1 LSGHDKAQ
9 QGPVRSAFI
18 DNIKGIA
25 CLLIVFHHLAFYGPM
40 SDVANAVIPDIID
53 FFFDYAR
60 LAVAVFLCI
69 GGFLTGLKLC
79 EPNFFAKHSVQKV
92 IWQKYLRLVIPYLG
106 AIALAIAASF
116 VASRLMQHHSIS
128 AMPDAPQLLS
138 HLLFLQ
144 NILGY
149 ESLSAGLW
157 YVAIDF
163 QLFSV
168 CALLV
173 FLVEKVS
180 PASWSYRSTRLISL
194 IIFSGLTITSAMY
207 FNLYDAYDVWFFY
220 FFASYGLGLLAA
232 CLARNQTNRVLI
244 LSVVAVTIFS
254 LYYQDFRERLLI
266 ALLMA
271 FLLFGSYQS
280 SWSQS
285 KIWKNPLRKI
295 GEMSYSIFLVHFP
308 VSLVISGIWVKLYPS
323 DPWMNVLGMGLSA
336 LLSLLLAIPFYK
348 YIEKN

>member
-1 LSGHDKAQ
+1 M
-9 QGPVRSAFI
+9 RSAFL

-40 SDVANAVIPDIID
+40 SDVAHAVIPKSID
-53 FFFDYAR
+53 FFFEYGR
-60 LAVAVFLCI
+60 LAVAVFLCV
-69 GGFLTGLKLC
+69 GGFLTGLKLS
-79 EPNFFAKHSVQKV
+79 EPNFFAKHSVQQV

-116 VASRLMQHHSIS
+116 VASRLMQHESIS
-128 AMPDAPQLLS
+128 AMPDVPQLLS
-138 HLLFLQ
+138 HLFFLQ

-163 QLFSV
+163 QLFAF
-168 CALLV
+168 CALLI
-173 FLVEKVS
+173 FLVEKLS

-194 IIFSGLTITSAMY
+194 SIFCALTMASVMY
-207 FNLYDAYDVWFFY
+207 FNLHDGYDVWFFY
-220 FFASYGLGLLAA
+220 FFAAYGLGFLAA
-232 CLARNQTNRVLI
+232 SLARNQAHHVMI

-266 ALLMA
+266 ALLIA
-271 FLLFGSYQS
+271 FLLFSSYQS

-285 KIWKNPLRKI
+285 KWWNNPLRKI

-308 VSLVISGIWVKLYPS
+308 VSLVISGIWVQIYPS
-323 DPWMNVLGMGLSA
+323 DPWMNVFGMALSA
-336 LLSLLLAIPFYK
+336 LLSLFLAIPFYK
-348 YIEKN
+348 YVEKN

>member
-1 LSGHDKAQ
+1 
-9 QGPVRSAFI
+9 VRSAFI
-18 DNIKGIA
+18 DNIKGMA

-40 SDVANAVIPDIID
+40 SDVANAVIPKTID

-60 LAVAVFLCI
+60 LAVAVFLCV
-69 GGFLTGLKLC
+69 GGFLAGLKLS
-79 EPNFFAKHSVQKV
+79 EPNFFVKHSVQQV

-116 VASRLMQHHSIS
+116 VASRLMQHDSIS
-128 AMPDAPQLLS
+128 AMPDVPQLLS
-138 HLLFLQ
+138 HLFFLQ
-144 NILGY
+144 NILGF

-163 QLFSV
+163 QLFAV
-168 CALLV
+168 CASLV
-173 FLVEKVS
+173 FLVEKLS
-180 PASWSYRSTRLISL
+180 PASWSYKSTRLISL
-194 IIFSGLTITSAMY
+194 IIFSALTIASVTF
-207 FNLYDAYDVWFFY
+207 FNQHEAYDVWFVY
-220 FFASYGLGLLAA
+220 FFATYGLGLLTAF
-232 CLARNQTNRVLI
+232 LARSQSHRVLI
-244 LSVVAVTIFS
+244 LAVVAVTIFS
-254 LYYQDFRERLLI
+254 LYYQDFRERLLL

-271 FLLFGSYQS
+271 FLLFSSYES
-280 SWSQS
+280 NWSKS
-285 KIWKNPLRKI
+285 KLWNNPLRKI

-308 VSLVISGIWVKLYPS
+308 VSLVVSGVWVQLYPS

>member
-1 LSGHDKAQ
+1 M
-9 QGPVRSAFI
+9 RSAFI

-40 SDVANAVIPDIID
+40 SDVANAVIPNVIN

-60 LAVAVFLCI
+60 LAVAVFLCV
-69 GGFLTGLKLC
+69 GGFLTGLKLS
-79 EPNFFAKHSVQKV
+79 EPNFFVKHSVQQV

-106 AIALAIAASF
+106 AITLAIAGSF

-128 AMPDAPQLLS
+128 AMPDVPQLLS
-138 HLLFLQ
+138 HLFFLQ
-144 NILGY
+144 NILGF

-163 QLFSV
+163 QLFAV

-173 FLVEKVS
+173 FLVEKLS
-180 PASWSYRSTRLISL
+180 PASWSYKSTRLISL
-194 IIFSGLTITSAMY
+194 IIFSGLTIASVTF
-207 FNLYDAYDVWFFY
+207 FNRHEVYDVWFVY
-220 FFASYGLGLLAA
+220 FFATYGLGLLTAF
-232 CLARNQTNRVLI
+232 LVRSQSHRVLI
-244 LSVVAVTIFS
+244 LTVVAVTIFS
-254 LYYQDFRERLLI
+254 LYYQDFRERLSV

-271 FLLFGSYQS
+271 FLLFSSYES
-280 SWSQS
+280 NWTKS
-285 KIWKNPLRKI
+285 KLWNNPLQKI

-308 VSLVISGIWVKLYPS
+308 VSLVISGIWVQLYPS
-323 DPWMNVLGMGLSA
+323 DPWMNVLGMCVSA

-348 YIEKN
+348 YIEKS

>member
-1 LSGHDKAQ
+1 
-9 QGPVRSAFI
+9 VRSAFL

-40 SDVANAVIPDIID
+40 SDVANQVIPQTLD
-53 FFFDYAR
+53 FLIYHAR
-60 LAVAVFLCI
+60 LAVAVFLCV
-69 GGFLTGLKLC
+69 GGFLTGLKLS
-79 EPNFFAKHSVQKV
+79 EPNFFVKHSVQQV
-92 IWQKYLRLVIPYLG
+92 IWHKYLRLVIPYLG

-128 AMPDAPQLLS
+128 AMPDVPQLLS
-138 HLLFLQ
+138 HLFFLQ

-163 QLFSV
+163 QLFAV
-168 CALLV
+168 CALVV
-173 FLVEKVS
+173 FLVEKLS
-180 PASWSYRSTRLISL
+180 PASWSYRITRSISL
-194 IIFSGLTITSAMY
+194 IIFCALTIASVVF
-207 FNLYDAYDVWFFY
+207 FNRDDVYDVWFIF
-220 FFASYGLGLLAA
+220 FFATYGLGFLAA
-232 CLARNQTNRVLI
+232 HLAKSQSHQVLI
-244 LSVVAVTIFS
+244 LSVVAITIFS

-271 FLLFGSYQS
+271 FLLFNSYQS

-285 KIWKNPLRKI
+285 RFWNNPLRKI

-308 VSLVISGIWVKLYPS
+308 VSLVISGIWVHVYPS

-336 LLSLLLAIPFYK
+336 SLSLLLAIPFYK
-348 YIEKN
+348 FVEKN

>member
-1 LSGHDKAQ
+1 
-9 QGPVRSAFI
+9 VRSAFI
-18 DNIKGIA
+18 DNIKGMA

-40 SDVANAVIPDIID
+40 SDVANAVIPKTID

-60 LAVAVFLCI
+60 LAVAVFLCV
-69 GGFLTGLKLC
+69 GGFLAGLKLS
-79 EPNFFAKHSVQKV
+79 EPNFFVKHSVQQV

-116 VASRLMQHHSIS
+116 VASRLMQHDSIS
-128 AMPDAPQLLS
+128 AMPDVPQLLS
-138 HLLFLQ
+138 HLFFLQ
-144 NILGY
+144 NILGF

-163 QLFSV
+163 QLFAV
-168 CALLV
+168 CASLV
-173 FLVEKVS
+173 FLVEKLS
-180 PASWSYRSTRLISL
+180 PASWSYKSTRLISL
-194 IIFSGLTITSAMY
+194 IIFSALTIASVTF
-207 FNLYDAYDVWFFY
+207 FNQHEAYDVWFVY
-220 FFASYGLGLLAA
+220 FFAYYGLGLLTAF
-232 CLARNQTNRVLI
+232 LVRNQSHRVLI
-244 LSVVAVTIFS
+244 LAVVAVTIFS
-254 LYYQDFRERLLI
+254 LYYQDFRERLLL

-271 FLLFGSYQS
+271 FLLFSSYES
-280 SWSQS
+280 NWSKS
-285 KIWKNPLRKI
+285 KLWNNPLRKI

-308 VSLVISGIWVKLYPS
+308 VSLVVSGVWVQLYPS

>member
-1 LSGHDKAQ
+1 
-9 QGPVRSAFI
+9 VRSAFL

-25 CLLIVFHHLAFYGPM
+25 CLLILFHHLAFYGPM
-40 SDVANAVIPDIID
+40 SDVANAVIPKTID

-69 GGFLTGLKLC
+69 GGFLTGLKLS
-79 EPNFFAKHSVQKV
+79 EPNFFAKHSVQQV

-116 VASRLMQHHSIS
+116 VASRLMEHHSIS
-128 AMPDAPQLLS
+128 AMPDVPQLLS
-138 HLLFLQ
+138 HLFFLQ

-163 QLFSV
+163 QLFAV

-173 FLVEKVS
+173 FLVEKLS
-180 PASWSYRSTRLISL
+180 PASWSYRSTRLITL
-194 IIFSGLTITSAMY
+194 VIFSTLTIASVIF
-207 FNLYDAYDVWFFY
+207 FNRHDIYDVWFIF
-220 FFASYGLGLLAA
+220 FFATYGLGLLTAF
-232 CLARNQTNRVLI
+232 LVRSQLHRVLI
-244 LSVVAVTIFS
+244 LSVAAITIFS
-254 LYYQDFRERLLI
+254 LYYQDFRERLSM

-271 FLLFGSYQS
+271 FLLFSSYES
-280 SWSQS
+280 NWSKS
-285 KIWKNPLRKI
+285 KLWNNPLRKI

-308 VSLVISGIWVKLYPS
+308 VSLVVSGIWVQLYPS
-323 DPWMNVLGMGLSA
+323 DPWMNVLGMSVSA
-336 LLSLLLAIPFYK
+336 VFSLLLAIPFYK

>member
-1 LSGHDKAQ
+1 M
-9 QGPVRSAFI
+9 RSAFI

-40 SDVANAVIPDIID
+40 SDVANAVIPNSID

-60 LAVAVFLCI
+60 LAVAAFLCV

-92 IWQKYLRLVIPYLG
+92 IWQKYLRLVIPYIG

-163 QLFSV
+163 QLFAV

-173 FLVEKVS
+173 FLVEKLS
-180 PASWSYRSTRLISL
+180 PASWSYRSTRLISVT
-194 IIFSGLTITSAMY
+194 IFSGLTIASVMY
-207 FNLYDAYDVWFFY
+207 FNLYDVYDVWFIF
-220 FFASYGLGLLAA
+220 FFATYGLGLLAA
-232 CLARNQTNRVLI
+232 LLARSQSHHVLI

-254 LYYQDFRERLLI
+254 LYYQEFRERLSV
-266 ALLMA
+266 ALLMS
-271 FLLFGSYQS
+271 FLLFSSYQS

-285 KIWKNPLRKI
+285 KLWNNPLRKI

-308 VSLVISGIWVKLYPS
+308 VSLVISGIWVQLYPS
-323 DPWMNVLGMGLSA
+323 DPWMNVFGMGLSA
-336 LLSLLLAIPFYK
+336 FLSLLLAIPFYRF
-348 YIEKN
+348 IEKN

>member
-1 LSGHDKAQ
+1 M
-9 QGPVRSAFI
+9 RSAFL

-40 SDVANAVIPDIID
+40 SDVANTVIPNTID
-53 FFFDYAR
+53 FLIHYAR
-60 LAVAVFLCI
+60 LAVAVFLCV
-69 GGFLTGLKLC
+69 GGFLTGLKLS
-79 EPNFFAKHSVQKV
+79 EPNYFAKHSVQQV

-128 AMPDAPQLLS
+128 AMPDVPQLLS
-138 HLLFLQ
+138 HLFFLQ

-163 QLFSV
+163 QLFAF
-168 CALLV
+168 CALVV
-173 FLVEKVS
+173 FLVEKLS

-194 IIFSGLTITSAMY
+194 IIFSALTIASVIF
-207 FNLYDAYDVWFFY
+207 FNRHDVYDVWFVF
-220 FFASYGLGLLAA
+220 FFATYGLGFLAA
-232 CLARNQTNRVLI
+232 YLARSQSHHVLI
-244 LSVVAVTIFS
+244 LSVVAITIFS
-254 LYYQDFRERLLI
+254 LYYQDFRDRLII

-285 KIWKNPLRKI
+285 KLWNNPMKKV

-308 VSLVISGIWVKLYPS
+308 VSLVISGIWARLYPS
-323 DPWMNVLGMGLSA
+323 DPWLNVLGMGLSA

>member
-1 LSGHDKAQ
+1 
-9 QGPVRSAFI
+9 VRSAFI
-18 DNIKGIA
+18 DNIKGMA

-40 SDVANAVIPDIID
+40 SDVANAVIPKTID

-60 LAVAVFLCI
+60 LAVAVFLCV
-69 GGFLTGLKLC
+69 GGFLAGLKLS
-79 EPNFFAKHSVQKV
+79 EPNFFVKHSVQQV

-116 VASRLMQHHSIS
+116 VASRLMQHDSIS
-128 AMPDAPQLLS
+128 AMPDVPQLLS
-138 HLLFLQ
+138 HLFFLQ
-144 NILGY
+144 NILGF

-163 QLFSV
+163 QLFAV
-168 CALLV
+168 CASLV
-173 FLVEKVS
+173 FLVEKLS
-180 PASWSYRSTRLISL
+180 PASWSYKSTRLISL
-194 IIFSGLTITSAMY
+194 IIFSALTIASVTF
-207 FNLYDAYDVWFFY
+207 FNQHEAYDVWFVY
-220 FFASYGLGLLAA
+220 FFAYYGLGLLTAF
-232 CLARNQTNRVLI
+232 LVRNQSHRVLI
-244 LSVVAVTIFS
+244 LAVAAATIFS
-254 LYYQDFRERLLI
+254 LYYQDFRERLLL

-271 FLLFGSYQS
+271 FLLFSSYES
-280 SWSQS
+280 NWS
-285 KIWKNPLRKI
+285 KYKLWNNPLRKI

-308 VSLVISGIWVKLYPS
+308 VSLVVSGVWVQLYPS

>member
-1 LSGHDKAQ
+1 
-9 QGPVRSAFI
+9 VRSAFI
-18 DNIKGIA
+18 DNIKGMA

-40 SDVANAVIPDIID
+40 SDVANAVIPKTID

-60 LAVAVFLCI
+60 LAVAVFLCV
-69 GGFLTGLKLC
+69 GGFLAGLKLS
-79 EPNFFAKHSVQKV
+79 EPNFFVKHSVQQV

-116 VASRLMQHHSIS
+116 VASRLMQHDSIS
-128 AMPDAPQLLS
+128 AMPDVPQLLS
-138 HLLFLQ
+138 HLFFLQ
-144 NILGY
+144 NILGF

-163 QLFSV
+163 QLFAV
-168 CALLV
+168 CAILV
-173 FLVEKVS
+173 FLVEKLS
-180 PASWSYRSTRLISL
+180 PASWSYKSTRLISL
-194 IIFSGLTITSAMY
+194 IIFSALTIASVTF
-207 FNLYDAYDVWFFY
+207 FNQHEAYDVWFVY
-220 FFASYGLGLLAA
+220 FFAYYGLGLLTAF
-232 CLARNQTNRVLI
+232 LVRNQSHRVLI
-244 LSVVAVTIFS
+244 LAVVAVTIFS
-254 LYYQDFRERLLI
+254 LYYQDFRERLLL

-271 FLLFGSYQS
+271 FLLFSSYES
-280 SWSQS
+280 NWSKS
-285 KIWKNPLRKI
+285 KLWNNPLRKI

-308 VSLVISGIWVKLYPS
+308 VSLVVSGVWVQLYPS

>member
-1 LSGHDKAQ
+1 M
-9 QGPVRSAFI
+9 RSAFI
-18 DNIKGIA
+18 DNIKGMA

-40 SDVANAVIPDIID
+40 SDVANAVIPKTID

-60 LAVAVFLCI
+60 LAVAVFLCV
-69 GGFLTGLKLC
+69 GGFLAGLKLS
-79 EPNFFAKHSVQKV
+79 EPNFFVKHSVQQV

-116 VASRLMQHHSIS
+116 VASRLMQHDSIS
-128 AMPDAPQLLS
+128 AMPDVPQLLS
-138 HLLFLQ
+138 HLFFLQ
-144 NILGY
+144 NILGF

-163 QLFSV
+163 QLFAV
-168 CALLV
+168 CASLV
-173 FLVEKVS
+173 FLVEKLS
-180 PASWSYRSTRLISL
+180 PASWSYKSTRLISL
-194 IIFSGLTITSAMY
+194 IIFSALTIASVTF
-207 FNLYDAYDVWFFY
+207 FNQHEAYDVWFVY
-220 FFASYGLGLLAA
+220 FFATYGLGLLTAF
-232 CLARNQTNRVLI
+232 LARSQSHRELI
-244 LSVVAVTIFS
+244 LAVVAVTIFS
-254 LYYQDFRERLLI
+254 LYYQDFRERLLL

-271 FLLFGSYQS
+271 FLLFSSYES
-280 SWSQS
+280 NWSKS
-285 KIWKNPLRKI
+285 KLWNNPLRKI

-308 VSLVISGIWVKLYPS
+308 VSLVVSGVWVQLYPS

>member
-1 LSGHDKAQ
+1 
-9 QGPVRSAFI
+9 VRSAFL

-40 SDVANAVIPDIID
+40 SDVASAVIPNSID
-53 FFFDYAR
+53 FFFDYGR
-60 LAVAVFLCI
+60 LAVAVFLCL
-69 GGFLTGLKLC
+69 GGFLTGLKLS
-79 EPNFFAKHSVQKV
+79 EANFFAKHSVQKV

-106 AIALAIAASF
+106 AITLAIAASF

-128 AMPDAPQLLS
+128 AMPDVPQLLS
-138 HLLFLQ
+138 HLFFLQ

-163 QLFSV
+163 QLFAF
-168 CALLV
+168 CALVV
-173 FLVEKVS
+173 FLVEKLS
-180 PASWSYRSTRLISL
+180 PASWSYRITRLISL
-194 IIFSGLTITSAMY
+194 IIFSALTIASVIF
-207 FNLYDAYDVWFFY
+207 FNRHDVYDVWFIF
-220 FFASYGLGLLAA
+220 FFATYGLGLLAA
-232 CLARNQTNRVLI
+232 CLAKSQANRVLI
-244 LSVVAVTIFS
+244 LSVVAITIFS
-254 LYYQDFRERLLI
+254 LYYQDFRERLVV

-271 FLLFGSYQS
+271 FLLFSSYQS
-280 SWSQS
+280 NWSQS
-285 KIWKNPLRKI
+285 KLWNNPLRKI

-308 VSLVISGIWVKLYPS
+308 VSLVISGIWVHIYPS
-323 DPWMNVLGMGLSA
+323 DPWMNVFGMGLSA

>member
-1 LSGHDKAQ
+1 M
-9 QGPVRSAFI
+9 RSAFI
-18 DNIKGIA
+18 DNIKGMA

-40 SDVANAVIPDIID
+40 SDVANAVIPKTID

-60 LAVAVFLCI
+60 LAVAVFLCV
-69 GGFLTGLKLC
+69 GGFLAGLKLS
-79 EPNFFAKHSVQKV
+79 EPNFFVKHSVQQV

-116 VASRLMQHHSIS
+116 VASRLMQHDSIS
-128 AMPDAPQLLS
+128 AMPDVPQLLS
-138 HLLFLQ
+138 HLFFLQ
-144 NILGY
+144 NILGF

-163 QLFSV
+163 QLFAV
-168 CALLV
+168 CASLV
-173 FLVEKVS
+173 FLVEKLS
-180 PASWSYRSTRLISL
+180 PASWSYKSTRLISL
-194 IIFSGLTITSAMY
+194 IIFSALTIASVTF
-207 FNLYDAYDVWFFY
+207 FNQHEAYDVWFVY
-220 FFASYGLGLLAA
+220 FFAYYGLGLLTAF
-232 CLARNQTNRVLI
+232 LVRNQSHRVLI
-244 LSVVAVTIFS
+244 LAVVAVTIFS
-254 LYYQDFRERLLI
+254 LYYQDFRERLLL

-271 FLLFGSYQS
+271 FLLFSSYES
-280 SWSQS
+280 NWSKS
-285 KIWKNPLRKI
+285 KLWNNPLRKI

-308 VSLVISGIWVKLYPS
+308 VSLVVSGVWVQLYPS

>member
-1 LSGHDKAQ
+1 M
-9 QGPVRSAFI
+9 RSAFL

-40 SDVANAVIPDIID
+40 SDVANAVIPHGIH
-53 FFFDYAR
+53 FFFDYGR
-60 LAVAVFLCI
+60 LAVAAFLCV
-69 GGFLTGLKLC
+69 GGFLTGLKLS
-79 EPNFFAKHSVQKV
+79 EPNFFAKHSVQQV

-128 AMPDAPQLLS
+128 AMPDVPQLLS
-138 HLLFLQ
+138 HLFFLQ
-144 NILGY
+144 DILAY

-163 QLFSV
+163 QLFAF
-168 CALLV
+168 CALVV
-173 FLVEKVS
+173 FLVEKLS
-180 PASWSYRSTRLISL
+180 PASWSYRSTRLISVT
-194 IIFSGLTITSAMY
+194 IFSGLTIASVMY

-336 LLSLLLAIPFYK
+336 LLSLLLAISFYK

>member
-1 LSGHDKAQ
+1 M
-9 QGPVRSAFI
+9 RSAFL

-40 SDVANAVIPDIID
+40 SDVAHAVIPKSID
-53 FFFDYAR
+53 FFFEYGR
-60 LAVAVFLCI
+60 LAVAVFLCV
-69 GGFLTGLKLC
+69 GGFLTGLKLS
-79 EPNFFAKHSVQKV
+79 EPNFFAKHSVQQV

-116 VASRLMQHHSIS
+116 VASRLMQHESIS

-138 HLLFLQ
+138 HLFFLQ
-144 NILGY
+144 NILGF

-163 QLFSV
+163 QLFTF
-168 CALLV
+168 CALVV
-173 FLVEKVS
+173 FLVEKLS

-194 IIFSGLTITSAMY
+194 SVFCVLTIASVMY
-207 FNLYDAYDVWFFY
+207 FNLYDGYGVWFFY
-220 FFASYGLGLLAA
+220 FFAAYGLGFLAA
-232 CLARNQTNRVLI
+232 SLARNQANRVMI

-266 ALLMA
+266 ALLIA
-271 FLLFGSYQS
+271 FLLFSSYQS

-285 KIWKNPLRKI
+285 KWWNNPLRKI

-308 VSLVISGIWVKLYPS
+308 VSLVISGIWIQLYPS
-323 DPWMNVLGMGLSA
+323 DPWMNVFGMALSA
-336 LLSLLLAIPFYK
+336 LLSLFLAIPFYK
-348 YIEKN
+348 YVEKN